1 MEADD
6 VIEFLFKELLM
17 DLGEGNSGALSVLR
31 MMLNEYP
38 EDSFEITEKLVKHQ
52 IKGSN
57 MWVLFK
63 EKGQDIHSFI
73 SYIKSLD

>member
-6 VIEFLFKELLM
+6 VIQFLLNELIV
-17 DLGEGNSGALSVLR
+17 DLGEGNPGGLSVLK
-31 MMLNEYP
+31 MILNEFP
-38 EDSFEITEKLVKHQ
+38 EDSFEIIEKLVKHQ

-57 MWVLFK
+57 IWVLFK

-73 SYIKSLD
+73 SYIKSLN